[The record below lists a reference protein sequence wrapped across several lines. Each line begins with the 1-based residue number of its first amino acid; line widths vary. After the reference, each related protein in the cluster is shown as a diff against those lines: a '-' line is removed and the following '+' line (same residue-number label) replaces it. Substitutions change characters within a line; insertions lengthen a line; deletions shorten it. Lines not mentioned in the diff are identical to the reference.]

1 MQVKVYLVSYAQ
13 YLKKLLKLMV
23 PCSLQL
29 GMQVGTQWCFLG
41 QLINYD
47 SMPL

>member
-1 MQVKVYLVSYAQ
+1 MTNGTTQADTFPALFTHYTV
-13 YLKKLLKLMV
+13 
-23 PCSLQL
+23 

-47 SMPL
+47 SMSL

>member
-1 MQVKVYLVSYAQ
+1 MERVINVTRGTQR
-13 YLKKLLKLMV
+13 
-23 PCSLQL
+23 L